1 MADELHVLLGSTARK
16 YIPSIFVSSG
26 ISTPTDAMSAY
37 TLSPASGVYSTVVSV
52 VGAGRL
58 RGFVLSAP
66 NNSSQNILSATI
78 RLTVDSVVFSKTA
91 SVSPLS
97 RIYFCLSEGV
107 FYTGGVLVC
116 TLLPA
121 IEFDSNLKIEVMQ
134 VGASGSFT
142 LYELHE
148 LEV

>member
-1 MADELHVLLGSTARK
+1 
-16 YIPSIFVSSG
+16 
-26 ISTPTDAMSAY
+26 MSAY
-37 TLSPASGVYSTVVSV
+37 TLNPASGVYSTVVSV

-58 RGFVLSAP
+58 RGLILSAS
-66 NNSSQNILSATI
+66 NNSSQDISSATI
-78 RLTVDSVVFSKTA
+78 RLTVDSVVFQSNISFAIKFNKFL
-91 SVSPLS
+91 SV
-97 RIYFCLSEGV
+97 RGV
-107 FYTGGVLVC
+107 FYTSGGLVC